1 MYTIPR
7 TRLED
12 SMWTEITS
20 KFAHELRQNITNT
33 TLTCYFRSLF
43 QLKKGKYKK

>member
-12 SMWTEITS
+12 GMWTEITS
-20 KFAHELRQNITNT
+20 KFAHELRQNLPIPH
-33 TLTCYFRSLF
+33 
-43 QLKKGKYKK
+43 